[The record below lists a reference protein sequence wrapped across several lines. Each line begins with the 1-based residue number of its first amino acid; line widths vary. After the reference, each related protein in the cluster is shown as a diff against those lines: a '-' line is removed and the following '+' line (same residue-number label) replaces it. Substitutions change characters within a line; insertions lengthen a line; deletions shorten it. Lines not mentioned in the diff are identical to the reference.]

1 METGASMNV
10 SLFEAIAAA
19 AISATVGLAA
29 NDGLSA
35 LAVLVLIVG
44 LKLVATRDR
53 LFVLPAAYAFHWT
66 QTSLGVLYLG
76 FTGREVPAIYQSEY
90 RPMVL
95 VGLGCCL
102 ALAVGIRLGLML
114 VKPPDPEEE
123 RPDYAFSFKLLI
135 VTYVVTMAFESTLN
149 AIAAD
154 YPSLRQIIVTID
166 TARLGVL
173 FLIFR
178 RLFYPVTR
186 WGWIACV
193 VLVEVGLGLTGF
205 FAGFREPVVLAG
217 LAMLEIFD
225 RRNLRHWGALVVA
238 GVFTV
243 VLGLLWMGI
252 RVDYR
257 REYVDVDN
265 FQQSRSARASAISNL
280 GSEWLN
286 SDTETMWVTG
296 DRLVDRMWTVYYP
309 ALALKRVPD
318 TLPHTNGEILSA
330 ALVHIVTPRVFFPD
344 KPGLLSDSEKV
355 RKYSGVMVAGA
366 EQNTSIAFGYAAE
379 AYIDF
384 GIPLMFLPVAI
395 FGVSIGCLYVLF
407 RKLIWHRELFVA
419 FATVAFWLSLYLF
432 ERSWATMLGVSLGMM
447 VYLGVPVVILDR
459 FLLIRFFKQQALA
472 EAAADADQPPHPFRA

>member
-1 METGASMNV
+1 MPTTAFTRSPY
-10 SLFEAIAAA
+10 SYLFI
-19 AISATVGLAA
+19 
-29 NDGLSA
+29 
-35 LAVLVLIVG
+35 G
-44 LKLVATRDR
+44 LKLVATHDR
-53 LFVLPAAYAFHWT
+53 LFVLPASFAFHWT
-66 QTSLGVLYLG
+66 QTSLGLLYFG

-95 VGLGCCL
+95 IGLGCCL

-114 VKPPDPEEE
+114 VRAPDPEEG
-123 RPDYAFSFKLLI
+123 RPNDAFSFKLLV
-135 VTYVVTMAFESTLN
+135 VTYFVTMVFEGSLN
-149 AIAAD
+149 TIAAD
-154 YPSLRQIIVTID
+154 YPSVRQIIVTID

-173 FLIFR
+173 FLILR

-186 WGWIACV
+186 WAWIACV
-193 VLVEVGLGLTGF
+193 VLVEVGLGITGF

-225 RRNLRHWGALVVA
+225 RRNIRHWGALVA
-238 GVFTV
+238 AAAFTI

-257 REYVDVDN
+257 REYVDVDD
-265 FQQSRSARASAISNL
+265 FPTVALGARVGDFESGFGMAQQRHRDDVGDCRPPRRSHVDRVLSRPRAQTRAGHSAAHERRNPVCRAGAYRDAESLLPRQARACCPTA
-280 GSEWLN
+280 
-286 SDTETMWVTG
+286 
-296 DRLVDRMWTVYYP
+296 
-309 ALALKRVPD
+309 K
-318 TLPHTNGEILSA
+318 
-330 ALVHIVTPRVFFPD
+330 
-344 KPGLLSDSEKV
+344 KC

-384 GIPLMFLPVAI
+384 GVPLMFLPVAI
-395 FGVSIGCLYVLF
+395 FGVAIGCLYVLF

-447 VYLGVPVVILDR
+447 VYLGVPVVVLDR
-459 FLLIRFFKQQALA
+459 FLLIRFFRQQALA
-472 EAAADADQPPHPFRA
+472 EAAAEAEQPPHPFHA